1 MQKKDLFWEA
11 SGCVAHCVSST
22 PVPPKGVLEFPK
34 YPLSTPTMGLPPPHF
49 VMAAGPVPPGRL
61 MRKHGDTVCRVY
73 YGGMEDSKDV
83 DYESDS
89 AFSVSSAA
97 SSAAGSEEDHLR
109 EEQQAAETVR
119 SPTFFSDV
127 TFVRT
132 YVHSTWQMRRSLK
145 ILDGA
150 ADETIDD
157 LFSTMSEVEKM
168 GRMEQTLLRMLS
180 VIGARKTVVEER
192 EAARHAQA
200 TAPAVQSTLTAS

>member
-1 MQKKDLFWEA
+1 
-11 SGCVAHCVSST
+11 
-22 PVPPKGVLEFPK
+22 
-34 YPLSTPTMGLPPPHF
+34 
-49 VMAAGPVPPGRL
+49 MAAGPPGQL

-89 AFSVSSAA
+89 DFSESSAA
-97 SSAAGSEEDHLR
+97 SSAASAEEQKLR

-180 VIGARKTVVEER
+180 VIGARRPRRSLLRSWRSTTTS
-192 EAARHAQA
+192 AR
-200 TAPAVQSTLTAS
+200 TTFG

>member
-1 MQKKDLFWEA
+1 
-11 SGCVAHCVSST
+11 
-22 PVPPKGVLEFPK
+22 
-34 YPLSTPTMGLPPPHF
+34 
-49 VMAAGPVPPGRL
+49 
-61 MRKHGDTVCRVY
+61 MRKAGTEERRVY
-73 YGGMEDSKDV
+73 FSGMDDSEKDV
-83 DYESDS
+83 DYENDSD
-89 AFSVSSAA
+89 FSESSAA
-97 SSAAGSEEDHLR
+97 SSAASAEEQKLR

-180 VIGARKTVVEER
+180 VIGARRPRRSLLRSWRSTTTS
-192 EAARHAQA
+192 AR
-200 TAPAVQSTLTAS
+200 TTFG

>member
-1 MQKKDLFWEA
+1 
-11 SGCVAHCVSST
+11 
-22 PVPPKGVLEFPK
+22 
-34 YPLSTPTMGLPPPHF
+34 MGLAHRFFF
-49 VMAAGPVPPGRL
+49 VMAADPPRRL
-61 MRKHGDTVCRVY
+61 MRKAGTEERRVY
-73 YGGMEDSKDV
+73 FSGMDDSEKDV

-89 AFSVSSAA
+89 DFSESSAA
-97 SSAAGSEEDHLR
+97 SSAASAEEQKLR

-180 VIGARKTVVEER
+180 VIGARRPRRSLLRSWRSTTTS
-192 EAARHAQA
+192 AR
-200 TAPAVQSTLTAS
+200 TTFG